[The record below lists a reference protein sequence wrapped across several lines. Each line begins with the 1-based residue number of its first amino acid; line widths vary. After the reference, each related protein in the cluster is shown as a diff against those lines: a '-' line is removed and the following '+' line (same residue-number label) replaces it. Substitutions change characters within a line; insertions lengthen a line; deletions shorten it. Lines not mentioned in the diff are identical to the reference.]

1 MTRVCFVFLDGVGL
15 GPADV
20 TNPLA
25 RADMPTIQC
34 VLRRPLVDGF
44 AVKTSHLLFR
54 PIDACL
60 GVAGLPQSATGQT
73 TLFTGINAAQAVG
86 RHLAAFPTT
95 ALREIIASHSLL
107 KRVTE
112 MGGRATFANAYSPQ
126 YWDLVKARR
135 LRHSATTWVNMAAD
149 LPFRDLQDLAHGRA
163 LYWDI
168 THWVKRQRNGHDIPL
183 IEPEEAGYRLAG
195 LAADHDLVLFESFL
209 PDMVGHRR
217 LDLAP
222 EAAMTLIDR
231 FLAGVLAHLPGDA
244 TLLLT
249 SDHGN
254 IEDARSKVHTRHP
267 VPLLA
272 IGPGAMAFQNVEA
285 ITDVTP
291 AILRLLNGEGPAP

>member
-1 MTRVCFVFLDGVGL
+1 MARVCFVFLDGVGL
-15 GPADV
+15 GPTDAI
-20 TNPLA
+20 NPLA
-25 RADMPTIQC
+25 HADMPTTQR
-34 VLRRPLVDGF
+34 LLGRPLVDGP
-44 AVKTSHLLFR
+44 AVQASRLLFR

-73 TLFTGINAAQAVG
+73 TLFTGVNAAQAVG

-95 ALREIIASHSLL
+95 MLQEIIARHSVL

-112 MGGRATFANAYSPQ
+112 MGGRVTFANAYSPQ
-126 YWDLVKARR
+126 YWDLAKERR
-135 LRHSATTWVNMAAD
+135 LRHSATTWVNMAAG
-149 LPFRDLQDLAHGRA
+149 LPFRDLQDLAHGQA
-163 LYWDI
+163 IYWDI
-168 THWVKRQRNGHDIPL
+168 THWVMRQRNGHDIPL
-183 IEPEEAGYRLAG
+183 IEPEEAGCRLAG

-222 EAAMTLIDR
+222 EAVMTLIDR
-231 FLAGVLAHLPGDA
+231 FLAGVLAHLPRDA

-254 IEDARSKVHTRHP
+254 IEDAQTKVHTRHP

-272 IGPGAMAFQNVEA
+272 FGPGAMTFQSVEA

-291 AILRLLNGEGPAP
+291 AILRLLGGEGLAQ